1 MLIFLQSANFS
12 LSPTRLL
19 DQSCAG
25 VESSEPCRTSST
37 HRRIVALPHPRWKG
51 TTKRYAPLISR
62 WCQPPLVIP
71 PGLHSGSQRRGDRPD
86 RAKHADL
93 VVEMRAPVR
102 Q

>member
-62 WCQPPLVIP
+62 WCQPLLVIS
-71 PGLHSGSQRRGDRPD
+71 PGLHSGSQSAEIVQIERNMRTSWS
-86 RAKHADL
+86 KL
-93 VVEMRAPVR
+93 VLLLGA
-102 Q
+102 